1 MLILNQRFI
10 EMLEKLQRKGKE
22 LKRKTYTIYLVYRD
36 KRVPFWKRL
45 FLGVVIGYA
54 VSPIDLIPDFIPVLG
69 YLDDLILIPLGLYIA
84 LKFIPAE
91 IFKECEQ
98 VALNEENHQIPLN
111 RTVMFIIVFFWIIGL
126 LIIFNWIFGV
136 LKVFIKYNL

>member
-1 MLILNQRFI
+1 
-10 EMLEKLQRKGKE
+10 MLEKIQKKAKD

-54 VSPIDLIPDFIPVLG
+54 VSPIDLIPDFIPILG
-69 YLDDLILIPLGLYIA
+69 YLDDLILIPLGLYLA

-91 IFKECEQ
+91 IFTECEQ
-98 VALNEENHQIPLN
+98 IALKEENQQIPLN
-111 RTVMFIIVFFWIIGL
+111 RTIMLFIILLWIIGL
-126 LIIFNWIFGV
+126 FVIFNWFFGI
-136 LKVFIKYNL
+136 LQVFIKSNL